1 MAKTRLSKRLE
12 RKMSEEAIR
21 PRLADCLE
29 KNDLAAPE
37 SFQKRKAAFPKWFED
52 LGKKTI
58 DSAPVSI
65 CLIIFAFR
73 AQARARIAA
82 MLQSTGNGTMSDK
95 FVL

>member
-1 MAKTRLSKRLE
+1 MVKTRLSERLE
-12 RKMSEEAIR
+12 REMSEEAIR

-37 SFQKRKAAFPKWFED
+37 SSQKRKAAFPKWFED

-73 AQARARIAA
+73 ARARKDCCHAA
-82 MLQSTGNGTMSDK
+82 IDG
-95 FVL
+95 